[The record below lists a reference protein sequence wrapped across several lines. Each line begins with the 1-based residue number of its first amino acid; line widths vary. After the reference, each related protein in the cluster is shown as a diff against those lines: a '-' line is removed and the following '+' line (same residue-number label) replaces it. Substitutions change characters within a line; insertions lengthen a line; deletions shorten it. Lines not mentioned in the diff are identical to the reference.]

1 MDVEERAFTVK
12 ETLLTRK
19 PEQGSALV
27 AAVSFLVIMGFSCLY
42 WSDYAGWAPYLTA
55 GPEQILKQGQYW
67 RLFTSMFIHADL
79 RHLFSNSIGV
89 VGLGYLLYGY
99 FGFKV
104 YPCLTLLSGAVTTAI
119 SLATYPPNTNLL
131 GASGIVYFMAAF
143 WLTLYV
149 CLERRFS
156 IGKRLLRA
164 SGFLVIVLIPTSF
177 SPEISYRT
185 HTIGIGV
192 GIFAALPYFFINRE
206 RFRQAEEI
214 RIDRDEE

>member
-1 MDVEERAFTVK
+1 MDVEERKFTVK
-12 ETLLTRK
+12 ETMLSRK
-19 PEQGSALV
+19 PAEGSALT
-27 AAVSFLVIMGFSCLY
+27 AAISFLVMIGFSCLY
-42 WSDYAGWAPYLTA
+42 WSNYAGWAPHLTA
-55 GPEQILKQGQYW
+55 GPEQVLKQGQYW

-79 RHLFSNSIGV
+79 RHLFSNAIGV

-104 YPCLTLLSGAVTTAI
+104 YPCLTLLSGTVITAI
-119 SLATYPPNTNLL
+119 ALATYPPNTNLL

-149 CLERRFS
+149 CLERGFS

-164 SGFLVIVLIPTSF
+164 SGFLIIVLIPTSF

-185 HTIGIGV
+185 HAIGIGV
-192 GIFAALPYFFINRE
+192 GILAALPYFFINRE

-214 RIDRDEE
+214 ETERDEE